1 MFPIFVTC
9 VPVHG
14 TSQMD
19 SEIWLT
25 DLTDVGN
32 GVQNV
37 IKHPLTKLVKFFL
50 DLEPKRA
57 QASKQILDLQDPQK
71 FPRGVRNHSKF

>member
-1 MFPIFVTC
+1 MFLIFVTC

-19 SEIWLT
+19 REIWLT

-37 IKHPLTKLVKFFL
+37 VKHPLTKLVKFFL
-50 DLEPKRA
+50 DLEPKRV
-57 QASKQILDLQDPQK
+57 QASKQYWICRI
-71 FPRGVRNHSKF
+71 PRNFLEG